1 MVNLKSKKNKPNL
14 SNLLQMI
21 MNIIRR
27 EKQDKS
33 FLFLILVVTFQ
44 AFLDVLSV
52 ASVVPLIYII
62 QDKNSIENNLNNFL
76 YGFFLKNSFFSE
88 NRQLIL
94 IIPLMV
100 ILIMILATLFRIYLI
115 YRTNKYIEDIR
126 HNISIRLMNNYINKN
141 LQIDKNTSEIAKSI
155 LSEVDQF
162 IIIVFQ
168 PTILMLTNLILLF
181 GIILYLFFTSIEA
194 SFYSISILL
203 IFYFIFYLFSKGILN
218 REGYKSEE
226 SNKGRFITAIESFRS
241 IMDIK
246 IYKAENFFAKR
257 FQNYSR
263 AFANTNAVYTS
274 LTASPKYILEMIVF
288 ISLALSVLLFKI
300 NSGNN
305 NVILPLLGTFA
316 FAAYKAQPALS
327 SVIYGINS
335 IEYGSKII
343 LNLSKSL
350 KKNKFKLNAK
360 NYLYKNLDS
369 QNNNSI
375 IIKNLGYFYKNQE
388 DIYYLKNISLKIKYN
403 SLFLII
409 GESGSGK
416 STLLNLISGLIKPK
430 KGTITF
436 NTQRTKGRRPRISYL
451 HQNHYLYDSSIAN
464 NIAFGIKEE
473 LIDMDRIKRVLKKAE
488 IYDYVFNL
496 KRNVYENVGEN
507 GNKLSTGQ
515 IQRLALA
522 RALYFEPDILI
533 LDEPT
538 SALDKKNEKGIIET
552 ISKLSEEITVI
563 MSTHKSYNLLNE
575 PNIEFINLS
584 RG

>member
-1 MVNLKSKKNKPNL
+1 
-14 SNLLQMI
+14 MI
-21 MNIIRR
+21 
-27 EKQDKS
+27 
-33 FLFLILVVTFQ
+33 
-44 AFLDVLSV
+44 
-52 ASVVPLIYII
+52 
-62 QDKNSIENNLNNFL
+62 
-76 YGFFLKNSFFSE
+76 
-88 NRQLIL
+88 
-94 IIPLMV
+94 
-100 ILIMILATLFRIYLI
+100 
-115 YRTNKYIEDIR
+115 
-126 HNISIRLMNNYINKN
+126 
-141 LQIDKNTSEIAKSI
+141 KNTSEIAKSI

-226 SNKGRFITAIESFRS
+226 SNRGRFITAIESFRS

-350 KKNKFKLNAK
+350 KKK
-360 NYLYKNLDS
+360 
-369 QNNNSI
+369 
-375 IIKNLGYFYKNQE
+375 
-388 DIYYLKNISLKIKYN
+388 
-403 SLFLII
+403 
-409 GESGSGK
+409 
-416 STLLNLISGLIKPK
+416 
-430 KGTITF
+430 
-436 NTQRTKGRRPRISYL
+436 
-451 HQNHYLYDSSIAN
+451 
-464 NIAFGIKEE
+464 
-473 LIDMDRIKRVLKKAE
+473 
-488 IYDYVFNL
+488 
-496 KRNVYENVGEN
+496 
-507 GNKLSTGQ
+507 
-515 IQRLALA
+515 
-522 RALYFEPDILI
+522 
-533 LDEPT
+533 
-538 SALDKKNEKGIIET
+538 
-552 ISKLSEEITVI
+552 
-563 MSTHKSYNLLNE
+563 
-575 PNIEFINLS
+575 
-584 RG
+584 